1 MLNDSEFGD
10 VECALKRKKE
20 LYTDDDYI
28 EVMKNCRKKNKFEV
42 RRLNSQDFLSSKNL
56 EDATIN
62 RKVDVNKQKISWLGT
77 HNISSV

>member
-10 VECALKRKKE
+10 VECALKREKE

-28 EVMKNCRKKNKFEV
+28 KVMKNCRVKNKFEV
-42 RRLNSQDFLSSKNL
+42 RRLNSQDFLSSKKL
-56 EDATIN
+56 EDATTN

-77 HNISSV
+77 NSIISV